1 MRRIFRR
8 QLYDNFNSLRFQ
20 LGLLALLLFFSVNGF
35 VYSWKMEQQREED
48 ARIEADVERI
58 YESTTTVAAAAD
70 HSFKVI
76 SKPLG
81 TEFMAE
87 GGFNWFHDTV
97 WVSAMWPPVRLDSM
111 RTTNNWMRRFELLD
125 WTVIVR
131 YVLSFLCIVLAYNA
145 VSGELESG
153 TLRLVL
159 ANPVSRSAFL
169 GGKLLAHLATL
180 QVATVVGS
188 LVSLL
193 ILSLHGM
200 LELNGQLALSYLLFL
215 LGSGAYA
222 TLFLLLGAG
231 VSVLTRNSASA
242 LVFLVTAWTLI
253 VVVIPQTA
261 YLVAVRAV
269 APTGNMGRWI
279 GEFQREQSEV
289 LIAEGL
295 FPRAPEIAATDG
307 YDLEKRYARRVEELV
322 EEGDREIRGAYRRN
336 QVQYDLARAIHMIS
350 PGYSFQYA
358 VESLLGAG
366 VARFQSFHAQGYRYR
381 DELRAF
387 LREKDAADSES
398 PHVPFVRGFMSTA
411 ALDADE
417 IPRFVQM
424 ELALS
429 DRVTAGT
436 TPIAILILETGLA
449 FLFAVV
455 AFQRAEVG

>member
-1 MRRIFRR
+1 MRRILRR
-8 QLYDNFNSLRFQ
+8 QLYDNFHSLRFQ

-58 YESTTTVAAAAD
+58 YESATTVAEAAD
-70 HSFKVI
+70 RSFKVI

-111 RTTNNWMRRFELLD
+111 RTTNNWMRRVELLD
-125 WTVIVR
+125 WTVSVR
-131 YVLSFLCIVLAYNA
+131 YVLSCVCIVLAYNA

-193 ILSLHGM
+193 ILSLHGV
-200 LELNGQLALSYLLFL
+200 LELNGQLAQSYLLFL

-231 VSVLTRNSASA
+231 ISVLTRNSASA

-269 APTGNMGRWI
+269 APTGNMGRWF
-279 GEFQREQSEV
+279 GEFQREQQEA

-295 FPRAPEIAATDG
+295 FPRLPEIAATDG
-307 YDLEKRYARRVEELV
+307 YNLEKRYARRIEELV

-358 VESLLGAG
+358 VEALLGAG
-366 VARFQSFHAQGYRYR
+366 VVRFQSFHEQGYRYR

-387 LREKDAADSES
+387 LREKDAVDPES
-398 PHVPFVRGFMSTA
+398 PHVPFLATFMSTA

-417 IPRFVQM
+417 IPRFAQA
-424 ELALS
+424 ELALE
-429 DRVTAGT
+429 DRVAAGT

-455 AFQRAEVG
+455 AFQRTEVG